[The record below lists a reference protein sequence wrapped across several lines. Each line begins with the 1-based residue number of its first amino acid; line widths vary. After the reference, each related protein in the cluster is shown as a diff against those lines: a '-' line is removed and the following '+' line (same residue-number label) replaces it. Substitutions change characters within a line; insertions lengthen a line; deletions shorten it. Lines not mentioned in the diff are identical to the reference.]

1 MEVCGI
7 NLRVCGKEQA
17 ALVLQNS
24 GNSITMKVQFNPGE
38 YHSMLTLASSH
49 EDDCEVSDDEDVD
62 EESDEES
69 EESEDENIMSSSHRH
84 SIRANPNAIVQA
96 EQDQSPRSG
105 SPTPR
110 NSPRGSGRQGGHS
123 VVSGLPQS
131 THSTLT
137 RHQISQVI
145 PNLRQVQPPQ
155 SPPFEPRLVFP
166 MMKKSGDLGVR
177 LVGGN
182 AVGIFIH
189 SVEPDS
195 AAYHVGLRC
204 ADQILEYNGIDLRQA
219 TAEQA
224 AYELAKPADK
234 VTLLVQYNPEKYE
247 LIKDQPG
254 DSYYVRAMFDRLP
267 DPQAGPHQLSFRKDD
282 ILFVDNTMYNGV
294 PGHWSAWLVDL
305 DGQRG
310 EWGIVPSKYKVDE
323 ELLKRS
329 IDTDS
334 DLGSSSGG
342 AVVGLVG
349 SGGGVTRKTWTAT
362 RRSFFKRRKGGR
374 SSSRESSAAK
384 ELASFSDMASLNYS
398 DSGALHE
405 VEPQINSYVR
415 VERLDYMVTR
425 PVFIIGPLSDVVTE
439 KLIMDCPHKFAK
451 CEPEPMACTQEA
463 LETGLMNNALID
475 FRRRGSKFE
484 CYTVS
489 AIKDICNRNQHCI
502 LNIHMEAIERLHRNH
517 IYPIVLLIKFKSVK
531 QIKEIKDP
539 RYSATGSGEKISQKD
554 AKNMFEST
562 QALEADYK
570 PYISETI
577 HAGAN
582 LRLMCAQIETTID
595 QEQTK
600 TLWVPSGT
608 IW

>member
-1 MEVCGI
+1 
-7 NLRVCGKEQA
+7 
-17 ALVLQNS
+17 
-24 GNSITMKVQFNPGE
+24 MKVQFNPVE
-38 YHSMLTLASSH
+38 YHSMLTIASSQ
-49 EDDCEVSDDEDVD
+49 EDVEND
-62 EESDEES
+62 SDSEESDDPES
-69 EESEDENIMSSSHRH
+69 DDDPLHTSSHRH
-84 SIRANPNAIVQA
+84 SIRANPNLNP
-96 EQDQSPRSG
+96 SPDRSG

-110 NSPRGSGRQGGHS
+110 NSPRESGRLQRGD
-123 VVSGLPQS
+123 PRNS

-137 RHQISQVI
+137 RHQISV
-145 PNLRQVQPPQ
+145 LRSTQ
-155 SPPFEPRLVFP
+155 SPPPYEPRLVFP
-166 MMKKSGDLGVR
+166 ALKKSGDLGVR

-189 SVEPDS
+189 SVDPDS

-204 ADQILEYNGIDLRQA
+204 ADQILEYNAVDLRLA

-234 VTLLVQYNPEKYE
+234 VTILVQYNPEKYE
-247 LIKDQPG
+247 VIKDQPG

-267 DPQAGPHQLSFRKDD
+267 DPNAGAHQLTFRKEE
-282 ILFVDNTMYNGV
+282 ILFIDNTMYNGT
-294 PGHWSAWLVDL
+294 PGHWSAWLVDV

-310 EWGIVPSKYKVDE
+310 EWGVVPSKYKVDE

-329 IDTDS
+329 IGDSDS
-334 DLGSSSGG
+334 DLGIGSSASSTMSGG
-342 AVVGLVG
+342 T
-349 SGGGVTRKTWTAT
+349 SRKTWTAT
-362 RRSFFKRRKGGR
+362 RRSFFKRKKGGR
-374 SSSRESSAAK
+374 SSSRDSSAAK

-425 PVFIIGPLSDVVTE
+425 PVLIIGPLNDVVVD
-439 KLIMDCPHKFAK
+439 KLLSDYPHKFAR
-451 CEPEPMACTQEA
+451 CEPEFMNCTQEA
-463 LETGLMNNALID
+463 LEKGIMNNILVD
-475 FRRRGSKFE
+475 FRRRGSQFE

-489 AIKDICNRNQHCI
+489 AIKEICDRNQHCV
-502 LNIHMEAIERLHRNH
+502 LNIHMEAVERLHQNQ
-517 IYPIVLLIKFKSVK
+517 IYPIVLLVKFKSVK

-539 RYSATGSGEKISQKD
+539 RYLAEKISQKD

-562 QALEADYK
+562 LSLETDYK
-570 PYISETI
+570 PYISDTI

-582 LRLMCAQIETTID
+582 LMLMCAQIASKID
-595 QEQTK
+595 QEQNK

>member
-1 MEVCGI
+1 MGVVTDH
-7 NLRVCGKEQA
+7 RVS
-17 ALVLQNS
+17 LPPS
-24 GNSITMKVQFNPGE
+24 G
-38 YHSMLTLASSH
+38 
-49 EDDCEVSDDEDVD
+49 
-62 EESDEES
+62 
-69 EESEDENIMSSSHRH
+69 
-84 SIRANPNAIVQA
+84 
-96 EQDQSPRSG
+96 
-105 SPTPR
+105 
-110 NSPRGSGRQGGHS
+110 
-123 VVSGLPQS
+123 
-131 THSTLT
+131 HSTLT

-145 PNLRQVQPPQ
+145 PNLHHPQRPAQ
-155 SPPFEPRLVFP
+155 SPPPPYEPRLVFP
-166 MMKKSGDLGVR
+166 VLKKSGDLGVR

-189 SVEPDS
+189 SVDPDS
-195 AAYHVGLRC
+195 AAYHASLRG

-224 AYELAKPADK
+224 AYELAKPAEK

-247 LIKDQPG
+247 VIKDQPG

-282 ILFVDNTMYNGV
+282 ILFIDNTMYNGV

-323 ELLKRS
+323 ELLKRN
-329 IDTDS
+329 IDS
-334 DLGSSSGG
+334 DSELGMGI
-342 AVVGLVG
+342 AG
-349 SGGGVTRKTWTAT
+349 SGVSVAGSTRKTWTAT

-405 VEPQINSYVR
+405 VEPQISSYVR

-425 PVFIIGPLSDVVTE
+425 PVLIIGPLSDVVVE
-439 KLIMDCPHKFAK
+439 KLTGDYPHKFAK
-451 CEPEPMACTQEA
+451 CEPEPMTCNQET
-463 LETGLMNNALID
+463 LEKGIMSNILVD
-475 FRRRGSKFE
+475 FRKRGNKFE

-489 AIKDICNRNQHCI
+489 AIKEICDRNQHCI
-502 LNIHMEAIERLHRNH
+502 LNIHMEALDRLQQNH

-539 RYSATGSGEKISQKD
+539 RYSEKISQKD

-562 QALEADYK
+562 ESLALDYK
-570 PYISETI
+570 NYISQTI

-595 QEQTK
+595 QEQNR